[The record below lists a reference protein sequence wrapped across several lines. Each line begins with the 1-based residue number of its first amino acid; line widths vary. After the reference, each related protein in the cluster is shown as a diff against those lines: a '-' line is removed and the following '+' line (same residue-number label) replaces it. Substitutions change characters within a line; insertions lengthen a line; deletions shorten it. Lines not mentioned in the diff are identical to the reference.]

1 MPRPEKITSGIY
13 LVGGDNS
20 APGDAAVY
28 LITDGADSALVD
40 TGTGQGTEIIL
51 QNIKSTGTEP
61 ESVKLIF
68 LTHCHYDHTG
78 GALILREKTSAK
90 TVMHKL
96 DASFVRDGDSETTAA
111 SWYGSVMPKTPVDI
125 VIKSDREIFN
135 IGSIEITAWHTPG
148 HSPGSMVL
156 TMVSD
161 GMNIL
166 FGQDVHGPLHPALK
180 SDKDKYKH
188 SLEFMMTLNADILCE
203 GHYGIIRGKD
213 QVREFI
219 RSFL

>member
-1 MPRPEKITSGIY
+1 MIRY

-28 LITDGADSALVD
+28 LVTDCTGSALID
-40 TGTGQGTEIIL
+40 TGTGRGTDIII
-51 QNIKSTGTEP
+51 QNIKNCGTDP
-61 ESVKLIF
+61 ESIKLIF
-68 LTHCHYDHTG
+68 LTHCHFDHTG
-78 GALILREKTSAK
+78 GASILRDKTSAK
-90 TVMHKL
+90 TVMHRL
-96 DASFVRDGDSETTAA
+96 DALYVRDGDSETTAA
-111 SWYGSVMPKTPVDI
+111 SWYGSVMPKTTVDI
-125 VIKSDREIFN
+125 IIKSDKEVFN
-135 IGSIEITAWHTPG
+135 TGDLEITAWHTPG

-156 TMVSD
+156 TMMSD
-161 GMNIL
+161 GMKIL

-180 SDKDKYKH
+180 SDKVKYKH

-213 QVREFI
+213 NVRDFI